1 MKDELVKFI
10 KFNAVGL
17 INTAV
22 DFLVF
27 TLLVALKLHYIPAQ
41 IISYACGTL
50 NSYIINSRWTF
61 GDRRDSA
68 ARVVAF
74 VLVNLAALGV
84 SIGIQAVLN
93 GQFGFGEI
101 VSKLIALPFS
111 IAVNFIGNRL
121 FVFKKER

>member
-1 MKDELVKFI
+1 MKDELIRFI

-27 TLLVALKLHYIPAQ
+27 TLLVALRMHYIPAQ

-50 NSYIINSRWTF
+50 NSYIFNSRWTF
-61 GDRRDSA
+61 QDKRDSA
-68 ARVVAF
+68 ARVFAF
-74 VLVNLAALGV
+74 VAVNLVALGV

-93 GQFGFGEI
+93 NYFGLQEI
-101 VSKLIALPFS
+101 LSKLIALPFS
-111 IAVNFIGNRL
+111 IAVNFVGNRL